1 MPRLKPEFILSA
13 AQTLVTMWNP
23 FPQAVRGQHAIDEFS
38 SPMVMLFATEATHNG
53 DLISPRWSV
62 SPVKDLQDLD
72 LNGHIV

>member
-23 FPQAVRGQHAIDEFS
+23 CPQAVRGQHAIDEFS
-38 SPMVMLFATEATHNG
+38 RPIMMVMLFATEATHNG

-62 SPVKDLQDLD
+62 SPVKDL
-72 LNGHIV
+72 

>member
-38 SPMVMLFATEATHNG
+38 SPMMVMVMPFAT
-53 DLISPRWSV
+53 
-62 SPVKDLQDLD
+62 
-72 LNGHIV
+72 